1 MRHHGDTA
9 CWVSCDFVQSVR
21 GVVGVPNR
29 SVTRLLL
36 VSSVVCLLFLFVCSA
51 ASATRP
57 SHSHESVGR
66 ILFTHVAPDG
76 SRVVARTATCTGTNT
91 RPLDCGSSN
100 SGQSATEFDVS
111 VDGHHFRVAVL
122 DSYRNDVCSA
132 SGVMNP
138 MFTSPVGV
146 QSRHEDG
153 LFALCVHPP
162 VARVNLPATGPHGP
176 APRGDRMKPVD
187 GWVVFP
193 YHNFNS
199 VDRPQALDKQGKT
212 IGSSL
217 PVPCC

>member
-1 MRHHGDTA
+1 M
-9 CWVSCDFVQSVR
+9 QSVR
-21 GVVGVPNR
+21 RGLGVPNG
-29 SVTRLLL
+29 SGTRLLL
-36 VSSVVCLLFLFVCSA
+36 VSSVVGLLFLFVGSA

-66 ILFTHVAPDG
+66 ILFIHVAPDG
-76 SRVVARTATCTGTNT
+76 SRVVARTATCTQSNT
-91 RPLDCGSSN
+91 RPLDCGSSK
-100 SGQSATEFDVS
+100 SGRSATEFAVS
-111 VDGHHFRVAVL
+111 VDGHHFSVAVL
-122 DSYRNDVCSA
+122 DSYRNDICRET
-132 SGVMNP
+132 GVMNP
-138 MFTSPVGV
+138 MFTSPVGGV
-146 QSRHEDG
+146 RGRHEDG

-162 VARVNLPATGPHGP
+162 VARVNLPATGPHGL

-199 VDRPQALDKQGKT
+199 VDRPQALDEQGKT